1 MSFRAFIYYC
11 ALCGG
16 WAALLG
22 WFLGRI
28 ATSNHGVPGAGI
40 RAMCLG
46 LLVALALGI
55 VDALWVYSYRQV
67 LQVAPRVLAAVAVG
81 TIGGLLGGMVGQM
94 LFGWK
99 EFSVFF
105 IFGWTITGLLIGVSL
120 GVLDILQ
127 RFVRSEDIR
136 GAQRKFLN
144 GALGGT
150 VGGLLG
156 GILSLLLKAVWGG
169 IFRNKPI
176 DELWS
181 PSGMGFVALG
191 MCIGLMIGLAQVIFR
206 ESWVRVESGFR
217 AGRELILSKPVV
229 TIGRAEACDIGLF
242 GDPTVDR
249 LHARLLRQGNLYLVS
264 DAGSAGGTFLNGER
278 VTEPAALSSGDSI
291 RVGNCVLRFG
301 ERQKRT
307 K

>member
-22 WFLGRI
+22 WILGRLV
-28 ATSNHGVPGAGI
+28 ARDHLVAAAGI
-40 RAMCLG
+40 KAMCLG
-46 LLVALALGI
+46 MFVALALGV
-55 VDALWVYSYRQV
+55 VDAIWVYSLRQFV
-67 LQVAPRVLAAVAVG
+67 QVVPRVLVAVAVG
-81 TIGGLLGGMVGQM
+81 TIGGLIGGVVGQA

-99 EFSVFF
+99 DFSVFF
-105 IFGWTITGLLIGVSL
+105 IFGWTITGLLVGASL
-120 GVLDILQ
+120 GVLDILH
-127 RFVRSEDIR
+127 RFVLNEDLR
-136 GAQRKFLN
+136 GARRKLIN

-156 GILSLLLKAVWGG
+156 GILSLLFKGTWGV

-181 PSGMGFVALG
+181 PSGTGFVALG
-191 MCIGLMIGLAQVIFR
+191 LCIGLMIGLAQVIFR

-217 AGRELILSKPVV
+217 AGRELILTKPVV

-242 GDPTVDR
+242 GDPTVER
-249 LHARLLRQGNLYLVS
+249 LHARILQQGNRYLLA
-264 DAGSAGGTFLNGER
+264 DAGSAAGTFLNGER
-278 VTEPAALSSGDSI
+278 LHEPASLSSGDAI